1 MHASIE
7 DCRLLR
13 KSDVLRICALSRSS
27 LYAKIK
33 VGEFPRPVRL
43 GPRSV
48 AWRER
53 EVRDWIESRPPSVD
67 NPPIGV

>member
-13 KSDVLRICALSRSS
+13 KSEVLRICALSRSG

-33 VGEFPRPVRL
+33 AGEFPRPVQL

-48 AWRER
+48 AWREKEIR
-53 EVRDWIESRPPSVD
+53 GWIESRPPSVD